1 MASVSISL
9 AALRGRV
16 NTLIQNSIAFTL
28 WVHIPMCLCINTLKQ
43 TMIEM
48 IVTIVPYDSFY
59 PFWVLGLY
67 QVDTVKLAFDIAIE
81 MN

>member
-1 MASVSISL
+1 
-9 AALRGRV
+9 
-16 NTLIQNSIAFTL
+16 
-28 WVHIPMCLCINTLKQ
+28 
-43 TMIEM
+43 M